1 MKLDTFKSSADTN
14 NSQHGSD
21 YINAS
26 FVNSSIDTY
35 YKYLAAQGPTRETCI
50 DFVRMLVQYKV
61 KIVIC
66 ACNEYEGNKLKCHR
80 YWTDH
85 LDEPY
90 CIYKDYYAI
99 LQSKPVELE
108 DCIIR
113 QLKVKHMPP
122 PGSSSSSSGSESNNS
137 SEFEYEFVQIH
148 LNNWPDHGVP
158 DNVEPVIN
166 ILSMVRQKM
175 IENNKQANENYHKM
189 MGKSSSLSSENRRIV
204 MPLSNDYLVVHCS
217 AGCGRTG
224 TIIAIDQL
232 WNLLNENV
240 TINNFV
246 YIYIYKFVFN
256 FIRFVRNWT
265 KNLAYTNWHQF

>member
-1 MKLDTFKSSADTN
+1 MKLDSFKSSDN
-14 NSQHGSD
+14 QHAINGSD

-26 FVNSSIDTY
+26 FVNSSIDSY

-61 KIVIC
+61 RIVIC

-80 YWTDH
+80 YWTDS

-99 LQSKPVELE
+99 LQSKPVEFE

-122 PGSSSSSSGSESNNS
+122 THDST
-137 SEFEYEFVQIH
+137 SEFEYDFMQIH

-175 IENNKQANENYHKM
+175 IENNKQANESYYKM
-189 MGKSSSLSSENRRIV
+189 MGVAKAAESRRIV

-240 TINNFV
+240 TPFRAIINCHLFNSILIEIGREFQFV
-246 YIYIYKFVFN
+246 WSGIYSEAAKSRYDSNTGK
-256 FIRFVRNWT
+256 
-265 KNLAYTNWHQF
+265 